1 MMYSVVETAKVN
13 HVNVRCYLQYL
24 LKEISKHFFS
34 WAKASLRIWCHVL
47 MLTTVMNDKE
57 SWLMNV
63 FCRGYFLNQRVR
75 EPRGKGIQWF
85 IHLLRYIKMTNY
97 QLAVQPNRF
106 RSSLGAIASG
116 AVVRVQ
122 VSKVPK
128 IRDFRDFPNSQCLSP
143 DMILTCQSFY
153 KETLIICRL
162 RHTRTIK
169 NYF

>member
-1 MMYSVVETAKVN
+1 
-13 HVNVRCYLQYL
+13 
-24 LKEISKHFFS
+24 
-34 WAKASLRIWCHVL
+34 
-47 MLTTVMNDKE
+47 MLTTAMNDKE

-75 EPRGKGIQWF
+75 EPRGKGIHWF

-106 RSSLGAIASG
+106 RSSLGAIPSV

-128 IRDFRDFPNSQCLSP
+128 ICDFRDFPNSQCLSP
-143 DMILTCQSFY
+143 DMILTCQGFY